1 MALSG
6 KLLDSKAQHQKMLTT
21 PIPKL
26 VISLALPTVASQLI
40 TVIYNTADTYFVS
53 QLNDNSASGAVGV
66 VFSLMSLIQALGFG
80 ISMGANSLISTSLGE
95 KKDDDAT
102 RYANSA
108 FAASIIMG
116 FVLMISGLCMLKP
129 LMKLLGATDTILPY
143 ASEYSTYI
151 LIAAPIMCS
160 SFVLSSILRGEGK
173 ASLAMIGLCTGGI
186 VNIILDPIFIFNA
199 DMEIAGAALATMISQ
214 TVSFLILL
222 TFFLLKKSNIRLG
235 FSYISK
241 KPKIYVDIIKRGFP
255 TICRQGVASIAS
267 ALLNHAA
274 GMVRDD
280 DVAIAAITVSNK
292 IYMLVRNVIVGIG
305 QGFQPVAGYNFGA
318 GERRRVK
325 QAFWITTALGSVVC
339 ILASLLLFPFAEQAI
354 MLFRD
359 DDMEV
364 VRIGSEAL
372 RFMCIILPTMAYSTY
387 VNQLYQ
393 CLGFSTVAS
402 LLASCRQGIFFIP
415 LVLILPQIMGVVGI
429 EVVQPA
435 ADLLTAFISVYFH
448 IRFFKRELN
457 E

>member
-53 QLNDNSASGAVGV
+53 QLNNNSASGAVGV

-108 FAASIIMG
+108 FAASVLMG
-116 FVLMISGLCMLKP
+116 FVLMISGLCLLKP

-151 LIAAPIMCS
+151 LIAAPVMCS

-173 ASLAMIGLCTGGI
+173 ASLAMIGLCAGGI
-186 VNIILDPIFIFNA
+186 LNIILDPIFIFNA
-199 DMEIAGAALATMISQ
+199 NMDIAGAALATMISQ
-214 TVSFLILL
+214 CVSFLILL
-222 TFFLLKKSNIRLG
+222 TFFLLKKSNIRLD

-241 KPKIYVDIIKRGFP
+241 KPRTYFDIIKRGFP

-267 ALLNHAA
+267 ALLNHGA
-274 GMVRDD
+274 GLVGGDI
-280 DVAIAAITVSNK
+280 AIAAITVSNK

-318 GERRRVK
+318 GNRHRVK
-325 QAFWITTALGSVVC
+325 QAFWVTTALGSAVC
-339 ILASLLLFPFAEQAI
+339 ILAALFLFPFSEQAI

-393 CLGFSTVAS
+393 CLGFSTIAS

-415 LVLILPQIMGVVGI
+415 LVLILPRVMGIAGI

-435 ADLLTAFISVYFH
+435 ADLLTAIISVYFH

>member
-53 QLNDNSASGAVGV
+53 QLNNNSASGAVGV
-66 VFSLMSLIQALGFG
+66 VFSLMSIIQALGFG

-95 KKDDDAT
+95 EKNEDAA

-108 FAASIIMG
+108 FAASIFMG
-116 FVLMISGLCMLKP
+116 FVLMISGLLCLNP

-143 ASEYSTYI
+143 AREYSTYI

-199 DMEIAGAALATMISQ
+199 KMDITGAALATTISQ

-222 TFFLLKKSNIRLG
+222 TFFLLKKSNIRLSP
-235 FSYISK
+235 SYISK
-241 KPKIYVDIIKRGFP
+241 KPRVYVDIIKRGFP

-280 DVAIAAITVSNK
+280 DIAIAAITVSNK

-318 GERRRVK
+318 GNRRRVK
-325 QAFWITTALGSVVC
+325 QAFWVTTALGSAVC
-339 ILASLLLFPFAEQAI
+339 IIATLLLFPLSKQAI

-415 LVLILPQIMGVVGI
+415 LVLILPRVMGVMGI

-435 ADLLTAFISVYFH
+435 ADLLTAFIRCTS
-448 IRFFKRELN
+448 I
-457 E
+457 

>member
-21 PIPKL
+21 PIPRL
-26 VISLALPTVASQLI
+26 VIGLALPTVASQLI

-53 QLNDNSASGAVGV
+53 QLNNNSTSGAVGV
-66 VFSLMSLIQALGFG
+66 VFSLMSIIQALGFG

-95 KKDDDAT
+95 EKNDDAAC
-102 RYANSA
+102 YANSA
-108 FAASIIMG
+108 FAASVFMG
-116 FVLMISGLCMLKP
+116 FVLMISGLLCLNP
-129 LMKLLGATDTILPY
+129 LMRLLGATDTILPY
-143 ASEYSTYI
+143 AREYSIYI
-151 LIAAPIMCS
+151 LLAAPIMCS

-173 ASLAMIGLCTGGI
+173 ASLAMVGLCTGGI

-199 DMEIAGAALATMISQ
+199 KMDIAGAALATMISQ

-222 TFFLLKKSNIRLG
+222 TFFLLKKSNIRL
-235 FSYISK
+235 SLLYISK
-241 KPKIYVDIIKRGFP
+241 KPRVYIETIKRGFP

-318 GERRRVK
+318 GQKRRVK
-325 QAFWITTALGSVVC
+325 QAFWVTTALGSAVC
-339 ILASLLLFPFAEQAI
+339 IIASLLLFPLAEQAI

-415 LVLILPQIMGVVGI
+415 LVLILPRIMGVMGI

-435 ADLLTAFISVYFH
+435 ADLLTAIISVYFH

>member
-6 KLLDSKAQHQKMLTT
+6 KMLDSKAQHQKMLTT

-53 QLNDNSASGAVGV
+53 QLNNNSASGAVGV

-95 KKDDDAT
+95 QKDDDAT

-108 FAASIIMG
+108 FAASAFMG
-116 FVLMISGLCMLKP
+116 IVLMISGLGLLRP

-151 LIAAPIMCS
+151 LLAAPIMCS

-186 VNIILDPIFIFNA
+186 VNIILDPLFIFGANM
-199 DMEIAGAALATMISQ
+199 DIAGAALATMISQ

-222 TFFLLKKSNIRLG
+222 TFFLLKKSNIHLG
-235 FSYISK
+235 FKYISK
-241 KPKIYVDIIKRGFP
+241 NPKIYVDIIKRGFP
-255 TICRQGVASIAS
+255 TICRQGVASISS
-267 ALLNHAA
+267 ALLNHSA
-274 GMVRDD
+274 GLVGGDI
-280 DVAIAAITVSNK
+280 AIAAITVSNK

-325 QAFWITTALGSVVC
+325 QAFWVTTALGSAVC
-339 ILASLLLFPFAEQAI
+339 ILAALLLFPFAEQAI

-415 LVLILPQIMGVVGI
+415 LVLLLPRIIGIVGI

-435 ADLLTAFISVYFH
+435 ADLLTAIISVYFH

>member
-6 KLLDSKAQHQKMLTT
+6 RTLDSKAQHQKMLTT

-26 VISLALPTVASQLI
+26 VVSLALPTVASQLI

-53 QLNDNSASGAVGV
+53 QLNNNSASGAVGV
-66 VFSLMSLIQALGFG
+66 VFSLMSIIQALGFG
-80 ISMGANSLISTSLGE
+80 ISMGANSLISTTLGE
-95 KKDDDAT
+95 EKNEDAA

-108 FAASIIMG
+108 FAASVLMG
-116 FVLMISGLCMLKP
+116 FVLMISGLALLTP

-143 ASEYSTYI
+143 AREYSTYI
-151 LIAAPIMCS
+151 LLAAPIMCS

-173 ASLAMIGLCTGGI
+173 ASLAMVGLCTGGI
-186 VNIILDPIFIFNA
+186 INIILDPLFIFGA
-199 DMEIAGAALATMISQ
+199 GMDIAGAALATMISQ

-222 TFFLLKKSNIRLG
+222 TFFVFKKSNIRLG
-235 FSYISK
+235 FSYVSK
-241 KPKIYVDIIKRGFP
+241 KPRIYFDIVKRGFP

-267 ALLNHAA
+267 ALLNHGA
-274 GMVRDD
+274 GLVGG

-292 IYMLVRNVIVGIG
+292 IYMLVRNIVVGIG

-318 GERRRVK
+318 GEHRRVK
-325 QAFWITTALGSVVC
+325 QAFWVATALGSAVC
-339 ILASLLLFPFAEQAI
+339 ILAALFLFPLSDQAI

-359 DDMEV
+359 DDMDV

-372 RFMCIILPTMAYSTY
+372 RFCCIVLPTMAYSTY

-393 CLGFSTVAS
+393 CLGFSTIAS

-415 LVLILPQIMGVVGI
+415 LVLILPRVIGIVGI
-429 EVVQPA
+429 EMVQPA
-435 ADLLTAFISVYFH
+435 ADLLTAIISVYFH
-448 IRFFKRELN
+448 IRFFKKVLN
-457 E
+457 N